1 MTALDPN
8 STDIY
13 YDSWIDNVYHARPDE
28 LQDMNLFDFSKD
40 YDLVNTR
47 PVSNK
52 VEYYVLANKKYLKKR
67 DRPYLI
73 NHYLSVVEQMPA
85 KYFFSLLLLFKPWRI
100 LDDLKMQ
107 HETYTETSNA
117 VKDDLQE
124 ALRYGNLRTELR
136 NILQTAFEKVEEK
149 VAELNEEREN
159 LVDEGPDNPLEF
171 AALVAVNA
179 MEDLNNFDLVEE
191 DISEM
196 NEQAMIDKLNS
207 DQKKVFDTV
216 TNKIRNQ
223 KEIFRHF
230 VSGTG
235 GTGKSL

>member
-13 YDSWIDNVYHARPDE
+13 YDYWIDNVYPARPDE

-67 DRPYLI
+67 DRPYVI
-73 NHYLSVVEQMPA
+73 NHYPYDVEQIPE

-107 HETYTETSNA
+107 HEIYTEIFNA

-159 LVDEGPDNPLEF
+159 KVDEGPDNPLEF
-171 AALVAVNA
+171 EALEAVNA
-179 MEDLNNFDLVEE
+179 MEDLKNFDLVEE

-207 DQKKVFDTV
+207 DQKKYLIQSLI
-216 TNKIRNQ
+216 KL
-223 KEIFRHF
+223 
-230 VSGTG
+230 GT
-235 GTGKSL
+235 KKKYCDILLVAPVAPARAI